1 MTALITAFELMKAH
15 WRWWLTIGALALI
28 AWLWNENTR
37 VTASLDTLQSENNSN
52 RAVMNNVLKTVA
64 ITNIVIGVN
73 QDAKNKIALES
84 QRAQAD
90 IKVAV
95 SGDDCANRPVPAAA
109 ADRLRHYAD
118 SLRAGSGSTATS
130 KPDY

>member
-1 MTALITAFELMKAH
+1 MSALLSQ
-15 WRWWLTIGALALI
+15 WRWLLTVAALCLMS
-28 AWLWNENTR
+28 WLWNENTR
-37 VTASLDTLQSENNSN
+37 VTASLETLQSENNSN

-84 QRAQAD
+84 QRAASD

-95 SGDDCANRPVPAAA
+95 AGDDCANQSVPAAA
-109 ADRLRHYAD
+109 ADRLRQYAD
-118 SLRAGSGSTATS
+118 SLRTSSGGTAAS

>member
-1 MTALITAFELMKAH
+1 MTALITAIELLKAH
-15 WRWWLTIGALALI
+15 WRWWLAIGALVLI
-28 AWLWNENTR
+28 SWLWNENTR
-37 VTASLDTLQSENNSN
+37 VTTSLDTLQSENNSN

-84 QRAQAD
+84 QRTASD

-95 SGDDCANRPVPAAA
+95 AGDDCARQSVPHAAA
-109 ADRLRHYAD
+109 ERLRQYAD
-118 SLRAGSGSTATS
+118 SLRTSAASTS
-130 KPDY
+130 SVQPDR